1 MTTQEEESRKL
12 LSFCGK
18 QLGTFTREGLA
29 IKCRGCPE
37 TVSRALRDQH
47 AGASREVRAA
57 TSRGSGSPQDTT
69 SGCTKEWTPGCTKEW
84 TLTDERE
91 RG

>member
-12 LSFCGK
+12 LSLCGK

-37 TVSRALRDQH
+37 TAVVPYGISTLEQAVRFAQRRRGEATRRRTQPQGVPKSRRAD
-47 AGASREVRAA
+47 VRK
-57 TSRGSGSPQDTT
+57 SGH
-69 SGCTKEWTPGCTKEW
+69 
-84 TLTDERE
+84 
-91 RG
+91 